1 MLYHDVNIL
10 PLHNIFVHIQ
20 IERKDK
26 KRKHTDSQ
34 KTKTKKEARGWK
46 SIFILIIFI
55 DRMTKISLTTIA
67 WRLSPGTLWS
77 AQSRPKPGFHVFMLW
92 WHCDCPGNTARM
104 VTAGFSRLK
113 PRTVTCEDELGP
125 KLSPG
130 KFTLTPS
137 WLVPFPD
144 LSLQMAEERG
154 MGSGSINVI
163 SHVISHRESWKWLNV
178 SPTPRTVKWKSK
190 KALAHIGELH
200 DKSMNRCRI
209 LHTKQMTAS
218 PCKASRMKLL
228 ANEREQVQIRMSA
241 LRKTR
246 TKKKSR

>member
-1 MLYHDVNIL
+1 
-10 PLHNIFVHIQ
+10 
-20 IERKDK
+20 
-26 KRKHTDSQ
+26 
-34 KTKTKKEARGWK
+34 
-46 SIFILIIFI
+46 
-55 DRMTKISLTTIA
+55 MTKISLTSIA
-67 WRLSPGTLWS
+67 WRLSPGTRWS
-77 AQSRPKPGFHVFMLW
+77 AQSLPKPGFHVFMLC

-163 SHVISHRESWKWLNV
+163 LHIFTSGKSKMTECISHTKNGKVKAEKKPRPTLENYMTNPWTDVEFYTQSKWLQV
-178 SPTPRTVKWKSK
+178 PARL
-190 KALAHIGELH
+190 LAWNSWLMRGSRFRYAWVHSERQEQRRRV
-200 DKSMNRCRI
+200 D
-209 LHTKQMTAS
+209 KQMLNFEGKEMTQ
-218 PCKASRMKLL
+218 CKASS
-228 ANEREQVQIRMSA
+228 V
-241 LRKTR
+241 
-246 TKKKSR
+246 KKYLFDWSKWAWLGWIK